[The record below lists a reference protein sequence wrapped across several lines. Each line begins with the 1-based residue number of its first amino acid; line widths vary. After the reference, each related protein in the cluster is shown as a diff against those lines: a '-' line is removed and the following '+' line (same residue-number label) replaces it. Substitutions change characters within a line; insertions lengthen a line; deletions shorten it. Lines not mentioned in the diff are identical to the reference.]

1 MDEKLTL
8 ISYNISLYREQ
19 TRSQYRKL
27 STEETAKLILD
38 YLLHGLILKYLANKY
53 RIGITTVWRYLHEYF
68 NSLSNKYLMS
78 ILKKYKHQLLKID
91 GTCIRSYRHEGAYY
105 CGKHEHYCVNVQAL
119 TDMDDN
125 ILYIS
130 KSLPGSVHD
139 IKAAGIHR
147 IIELCRLFNIKILAD
162 KGYIS
167 YKLSDVFITPV
178 KKPKNEKLSLIN
190 KTFNK
195 IISGLRV
202 SIERVFAK
210 MKVYKITLHLRC
222 HAKNIERRILAIYQ
236 LMLLN

>member
-1 MDEKLTL
+1 MDKRLIL
-8 ISYNISLYREQ
+8 ISHRIVLYREQ
-19 TRSQYRKL
+19 VKSHYRKL
-27 STEETAKLILD
+27 STEETTKLILD

-53 RIGITTVWRYLHEYF
+53 KIGITTVWRYLHEYF

-91 GTCIRSYRHEGAYY
+91 GTCIESYKHEGAYY
-105 CGKHEHYCVNVQAL
+105 CGKHGHYCVNVQAL

-130 KSLPGSVHD
+130 ESLPGAVHD
-139 IKAAGIHR
+139 LKASKIHR
-147 IIELCRLFNIKILAD
+147 IVELCRLFNIKILAD

-167 YKLSDVFITPV
+167 YELSDVFITSV
-178 KKPKNEKLSLIN
+178 KKPKNEKLSPIN
-190 KTFNK
+190 KIFNK
-195 IISGLRV
+195 IISRLRV

-210 MKVYKITLHLRC
+210 MKVYKITLKLRC